1 MKSNSILILIVSF
14 TMFSCKTYTIS
25 TESFKEQFK
34 DVNSKT
40 LVEKKVSI
48 ISSNFIENFY
58 CNDLKTIIVED
69 KNGKKAELVNR
80 PSIEMR
86 VTTDDNKRRIMYFD
100 TSYIEN
106 DTLYGS
112 RSRLL
117 SLVNYVKIPLKRIIK
132 IEVQDGGKRYKYVN
146 P

>member
-1 MKSNSILILIVSF
+1 MKSNYILIVIASF

-25 TESFKEQFK
+25 KESFKEQFK

-48 ISSNFIENFY
+48 ISSSFVENFY
-58 CNDLKTIIVED
+58 CNDIKTIIVED
-69 KNGKKAELVNR
+69 KSGKKIEMVNR

-112 RSRLL
+112 QSRLL
-117 SLVNYVKIPLKRIIK
+117 SLINYAKIPLKRIIK
-132 IEVQDGGKRYKYVN
+132 IEVQDGGKRYKYMN
-146 P
+146 F

>member
-1 MKSNSILILIVSF
+1 MKSNYILILIVSF

-25 TESFKEQFK
+25 KESFKEQFK

-48 ISSNFIENFY
+48 ISSNFVENFY
-58 CNDLKTIIVED
+58 CNDIKTIIVED
-69 KNGKKAELVNR
+69 KSGKKIEMVNR

-117 SLVNYVKIPLKRIIK
+117 SLINYAKIPLKRIIK
-132 IEVQDGGKRYKYVN
+132 IEVQDGGKRYKYMN
-146 P
+146 F

>member
-1 MKSNSILILIVSF
+1 MKSNYILIVIVSF

-25 TESFKEQFK
+25 KESFKEQFK

-48 ISSNFIENFY
+48 ISSSFVENFY
-58 CNDLKTIIVED
+58 CNDIKTIIVED
-69 KNGKKAELVNR
+69 KSGKKIEMVNR

-117 SLVNYVKIPLKRIIK
+117 SLINYAKIPLKIIIK
-132 IEVQDGGKRYKYVN
+132 IEVQDGGKRYKYMN
-146 P
+146 F

>member
-1 MKSNSILILIVSF
+1 MKSNYILILIVSF

-25 TESFKEQFK
+25 KESFKEQFK

-48 ISSNFIENFY
+48 ISSSFVENFY
-58 CNDLKTIIVED
+58 CNDIKTIIVED
-69 KNGKKAELVNR
+69 KSGKKIEMVNR

-117 SLVNYVKIPLKRIIK
+117 SLINYAKIPLKRIIK
-132 IEVQDGGKRYKYVN
+132 IEVQDGGKRYKYMN
-146 P
+146 F

>member
-1 MKSNSILILIVSF
+1 
-14 TMFSCKTYTIS
+14 MFSCKTYTIS

-40 LVEKKVSI
+40 LVKKKVSI

-58 CNDLKTIIVED
+58 CNNLKTIIVED

-117 SLVNYVKIPLKRIIK
+117 SLINYAKIPLKRIIK

>member
-1 MKSNSILILIVSF
+1 MKSNYILILIVSF

-25 TESFKEQFK
+25 KESFKEQFK

-48 ISSNFIENFY
+48 ISSSFVENFY
-58 CNDLKTIIVED
+58 CNDIKTIIVED
-69 KNGKKAELVNR
+69 KSGKKIEMVNR

-112 RSRLL
+112 QSRLL
-117 SLVNYVKIPLKRIIK
+117 SLINYAKIPLKRIIK
-132 IEVQDGGKRYKYVN
+132 IEVQDGGKRYKYMN
-146 P
+146 F

>member
-1 MKSNSILILIVSF
+1 
-14 TMFSCKTYTIS
+14 MFSCKTYTIS

-48 ISSNFIENFY
+48 ISSNFIEKFH
-58 CNDLKTIIVED
+58 CNGLKTIIVED
-69 KNGKKAELVNR
+69 KNGKKAELVNL

>member
-1 MKSNSILILIVSF
+1 MKTNYVLIFIVSF
-14 TMFSCKTYTIS
+14 IMFSCKTYTIS

-34 DVNSKT
+34 GVNSKT

-48 ISSNFIENFY
+48 ISSNLIDRFY
-58 CNDLKTIIVED
+58 CNDLATIIVKD
-69 KNGKKAELVNR
+69 KKGNTVEMVNR

-86 VTTDDNKRRIMYFD
+86 VTTVDHKRRIMYFD

-112 RSRLL
+112 QSRLF
-117 SLVNYVKIPLKRIIK
+117 SLIHYAKIPFKKIIK
-132 IEVQDGGKRYKYVN
+132 IEVQDGGKRYKYVY